1 MTRADTPTPVP
12 PVGRTDTG
20 TRVHTLARTVVLAVA
35 GTVLILFT
43 AAVLVSQIFAAISA
57 ASVFTPVWRAIGT
70 VGAWVTGTE
79 PAPVDVATGSDL
91 EWAWQFHA
99 GALVIGVCAGLLWG
113 VLAARSGE
121 RGTDGVDRFARVLR
135 AIATCVLAVAMLLY
149 GLAKVIPA
157 QMGYM
162 NLPAYQLQ
170 AVGDTEPFSLLWGY
184 MAASTPYTVITGA
197 IELAAGLLLIVPRTR
212 LAGALLSVVALTQIV
227 LLNLF
232 YDVPVKL
239 LAAELL
245 VIALALVLPHAR
257 QLLRVVLPAATS
269 PARRTGTAVAAV
281 LALVLI
287 AATVAGNLGRVA
299 TMSTPRDPRDGVW
312 RATSLTVDGAPAPAT
327 GDGPVWTSIAIT
339 LRGTADRPAT
349 GSAQDSLVT
358 QTPDGAVTAWGLRA
372 DGDRFTVRAG
382 AGATPVELVVHA
394 GSGGLEVSGTVDGRR
409 LEARYERRELER
421 RHEIRFVQAPFDRT
435 RPRL

>member
-1 MTRADTPTPVP
+1 MTRAESPTPL
-12 PVGRTDTG
+12 RTVT
-20 TRVHTLARTVVLAVA
+20 RTVVLAVA
-35 GTVLILFT
+35 GLVLILFT
-43 AAVLVSQIFAAISA
+43 AAVLLSQILAALSA
-57 ASVFTPVWRAIGT
+57 AFVFTPLWRAVGT
-70 VGAWVTGTE
+70 VGAWITGTD

-113 VLAARSGE
+113 VVAVRSGD
-121 RGTDGVDRFARVLR
+121 RGEAGVDRAARVLR
-135 AIATCVLAVAMLLY
+135 AIATAVLAVAMLLY

-157 QMGYM
+157 QMGHM

-197 IELAAGLLLIVPRTR
+197 IELTAGLLLIVPRTR
-212 LAGALLSVVALTQIV
+212 LAGALLSIVALTQIV
-227 LLNLF
+227 LLNVF

-245 VIALALVLPHAR
+245 VIAVVLVFPHR
-257 QLLRVVLPAATS
+257 RELLRAVLPAAAS
-269 PARRTGTAVAAV
+269 PVRRTGTVVVGV
-281 LALVLI
+281 LAAALI
-287 AATVAGNLGRVA
+287 AATVAGNLARVD
-299 TMSTPRDPRDGVW
+299 TMNTPRDPRDGVW
-312 RATSLTVDGAPAPAT
+312 RAVSLTVDGAPALAA
-327 GDGPVWTSIAIT
+327 GEAGPVWTSIAIT
-339 LRGTADRPAT
+339 LRGTADRPAK

-382 AGATPVELVVHA
+382 AGAEPVELQVTMVPD
-394 GSGGLEVSGTVDGRR
+394 GLRVAGTVDGKR
-409 LEARYERRELER
+409 LEAQYERRELDR
-421 RHEIRFVQAPFDRT
+421 RSDIRFVQAPFDRT

>member
-1 MTRADTPTPVP
+1 MSRAESPTPV
-12 PVGRTDTG
+12 RT
-20 TRVHTLARTVVLAVA
+20 VARTIALAVA
-35 GTVLILFT
+35 GGVLVLFT
-43 AAVLVSQIFAAISA
+43 AAVLLSQVLAAFSA
-57 ASVFTPVWRAIGT
+57 ASVFTPVWQAIGA
-70 VGAWVTGTE
+70 VGALVTGTA

-91 EWAWQFHA
+91 AWAWQFHA
-99 GALVIGVCAGLLWG
+99 GALVIGTVAGLLWG
-113 VLAARSGE
+113 ALAVRSGA
-121 RGTDGVDRFARVLR
+121 RGAAAVDRAARVLR
-135 AIATCVLAVAMLLY
+135 AIACAVLAVAMLLY

-157 QMGYM
+157 QMGHM

-184 MAASTPYTVITGA
+184 MAASTPYTVVTGA
-197 IELAAGLLLIVPRTR
+197 IELTAGLLLIVPRTR

-245 VIALALVLPHAR
+245 VIALILALPYR
-257 QLLRVVLPAATS
+257 GELLRAVIPAADA

-281 LALVLI
+281 LAVILI
-287 AATVAGNLGRVA
+287 IATVAGNLARVDS
-299 TMSTPRDPRDGVW
+299 MNTPRDPRDGVW
-312 RATSLTVDGAPAPAT
+312 RATSLIVDGAPALAT
-327 GDGPVWTSIAIT
+327 GDAGPVWTSIAIT
-339 LRGTADRPAT
+339 LRGTADRPAK

-372 DGDRFTVRAG
+372 AGDRFTVRAG
-382 AGATPVELVVHA
+382 AGTEPVELQVTTMPE
-394 GSGGLEVSGTVDGRR
+394 GLHLTGTVDGRR
-409 LEARYERRELER
+409 LDARYVRRALER
-421 RHEIRFVQAPFDRT
+421 HSDIRLVQAPFDRT

>member
-1 MTRADTPTPVP
+1 MSRAESPTPA
-12 PVGRTDTG
+12 G
-20 TRVHTLARTVVLAVA
+20 TVARTVALTVA
-35 GTVLILFT
+35 GLVLVLFT
-43 AAVLVSQIFAAISA
+43 AAVLLSQIFAAASA

-70 VGAWVTGTE
+70 VGALVTGTD

-91 EWAWQFHA
+91 AWAWQFHA
-99 GALVIGVCAGLLWG
+99 GALVIGVVAGLVWG
-113 VLAARSGE
+113 ALAVRSGT
-121 RGTDGVDRFARVLR
+121 RGAAGVDRAAHVLR
-135 AIATCVLAVAMLLY
+135 AIACAVLAVAMLLY

-157 QMGYM
+157 QMGHM

-184 MAASTPYTVITGA
+184 MAASTPYTVVTGA
-197 IELAAGLLLIVPRTR
+197 IELTAGLLLIVPRTR

-245 VIALALVLPHAR
+245 VIALVLVFPYRRA
-257 QLLRVVLPAATS
+257 LLRAVLPATAS
-269 PARRTGTAVAAV
+269 PARRTGTVAAAV
-281 LALVLI
+281 LAVVLI
-287 AATVAGNLGRVA
+287 AATVAGNLARVD
-299 TMSTPRDPRDGVW
+299 TMNTPRDPRDGVW
-312 RATSLTVDGAPAPAT
+312 RATALTIDGAPALAT
-327 GDGPVWTSIAIT
+327 GDAGPVWTSIAIT
-339 LRGTADRPAT
+339 LRGTADRPAK

-372 DGDRFTVRAG
+372 DGDRFTVRRG
-382 AGATPVELVVHA
+382 AGAAPVDLQVTTVPD
-394 GSGGLEVSGTVDGRR
+394 GLRLSGTVDGRR
-409 LEARYERRELER
+409 LDARYERRSLER
-421 RHEIRFVQAPFDRT
+421 HHDIRFVQAPFDRT

>member
-1 MTRADTPTPVP
+1 MSRAESPTPA
-12 PVGRTDTG
+12 G
-20 TRVHTLARTVVLAVA
+20 TVARTVALAVA
-35 GTVLILFT
+35 GLVLVLFT
-43 AAVLVSQIFAAISA
+43 AAVLLSQIFAAVSA

-70 VGAWVTGTE
+70 VGALVTGSD

-91 EWAWQFHA
+91 AWAWQFHA
-99 GALVIGVCAGLLWG
+99 GALVIGIVAGLVWG
-113 VLAARSGE
+113 ALAVRSGT
-121 RGTDGVDRFARVLR
+121 RGAAGVDRVLR
-135 AIATCVLAVAMLLY
+135 AIACAVLAVAMLLY

-157 QMGYM
+157 QMGHM

-184 MAASTPYTVITGA
+184 MAASTPYTVVTGA
-197 IELAAGLLLIVPRTR
+197 IELTAGLLLIVPRTR

-245 VIALALVLPHAR
+245 VIALALVFPYRRA
-257 QLLRVVLPAATS
+257 LLRAVLPATAS
-269 PARRTGTAVAAV
+269 PARRTGTVAAAV
-281 LALVLI
+281 LAVVLI
-287 AATVAGNLGRVA
+287 AATVAGNLARVD
-299 TMSTPRDPRDGVW
+299 TMNTPRDPRDGVW
-312 RATSLTVDGAPAPAT
+312 RATALTIDGAPALAT
-327 GDGPVWTSIAIT
+327 GDAGPVWTSIAIT
-339 LRGTADRPAT
+339 LRGTADRPAK

-372 DGDRFTVRAG
+372 DGDRFTVRRG
-382 AGATPVELVVHA
+382 AGAAPVDLQVTTVPD
-394 GSGGLEVSGTVDGRR
+394 GLRLCGTVDGRR
-409 LEARYERRELER
+409 LDARYERRSLER
-421 RHEIRFVQAPFDRT
+421 HHDIRFVQAPFDRT

>member
-1 MTRADTPTPVP
+1 MTRADTPTP
-12 PVGRTDTG
+12 
-20 TRVHTLARTVVLAVA
+20 ARTVARTVALAVS
-35 GTVLILFT
+35 GLVLVLFT
-43 AAVLVSQIFAAISA
+43 AAVLLSQIFAAFSA
-57 ASVFTPVWRAIGT
+57 AALFTPAWRA
-70 VGAWVTGTE
+70 VGAVGALVTGTD

-91 EWAWQFHA
+91 AWAWQFHA
-99 GALVIGVCAGLLWG
+99 GALVLGVAGGLVWG
-113 VLAARSGE
+113 ALAVRAGD
-121 RGTDGVDRFARVLR
+121 RGTAGVDRATRVLR
-135 AIATCVLAVAMLLY
+135 GIACGVLAVAMLLY

-157 QMGYM
+157 QMGHM

-197 IELAAGLLLIVPRTR
+197 IELTAGLLLIVPRTR

-245 VIALALVLPHAR
+245 VIALVLVFPHRRA
-257 QLLRVVLPAATS
+257 LLRAVLPAGAS
-269 PARRTGTAVAAV
+269 PARRTGTVVVAV
-281 LALVLI
+281 LAAVLI
-287 AATVAGNLGRVA
+287 AATIAGNLARVD
-299 TMSTPRDPRDGVW
+299 TMNTPRDPRDGVW
-312 RATSLTVDGAPAPAT
+312 RATALTVDGAPALAVGAAGPA
-327 GDGPVWTSIAIT
+327 WTSIAIT
-339 LRGTADRPAT
+339 LRGTADRPAR

-372 DGDRFTVRAG
+372 DGDRFTVRRG
-382 AGATPVELVVHA
+382 AGAAPVELRVTTVPD
-394 GSGGLEVSGTVDGRR
+394 GLRVAGTVDGHR
-409 LEARYERRELER
+409 LDARYERRALER
-421 RHEIRFVQAPFDRT
+421 HSDIRLVQAPFDRT

>member
-1 MTRADTPTPVP
+1 MTRAASLSPL
-12 PVGRTDTG
+12 RT
-20 TRVHTLARTVVLAVA
+20 VARTVGLAVA
-35 GTVLILFT
+35 GLVLILFT
-43 AAVLVSQIFAAISA
+43 AAVLLSQVVAALSA
-57 ASVFTPVWRAIGT
+57 ASWFTPLWRA
-70 VGAWVTGTE
+70 VGAVGARITGTA

-91 EWAWQFHA
+91 QWAWQFHA
-99 GALVIGVCAGLLWG
+99 GALAIGACAGLLWG
-113 VLAARSGE
+113 AVAVRSGD
-121 RGTDGVDRFARVLR
+121 RGAVGVDRATRVLR
-135 AIATCVLAVAMLLY
+135 AIATVVLAVAMLLY

-157 QMGYM
+157 QMGHM

-212 LAGALLSVVALTQIV
+212 LAGALLSIVALTQIV
-227 LLNLF
+227 LLNVF

-245 VIALALVLPHAR
+245 LIAVVLVFPHR
-257 QLLRVVLPAATS
+257 RDLLRAVLPAVAS
-269 PARRTGTAVAAV
+269 PARRTGTVVAGV
-281 LALVLI
+281 LAAILI
-287 AATVAGNLGRVA
+287 AATVAGNLERVDA
-299 TMSTPRDPRDGVW
+299 MNTPRDPRDGVW
-312 RATSLTVDGAPAPAT
+312 RAVSLTVDGAPARAT
-327 GDGPVWTSIAIT
+327 GEDGPVWTSIAIT
-339 LRGTADRPAT
+339 LRGTADRPAK

-382 AGATPVELVVHA
+382 AGAEPVELQVTTVPAGLQVV
-394 GSGGLEVSGTVDGRR
+394 GTVDGRR
-409 LEARYERRELER
+409 LDARYERRELDR
-421 RHEIRFVQAPFDRT
+421 RADIRFVQAPFDRT